1 MADFIY
7 FLNKKEE
14 KKDFSFSLPFYSL
27 CNITK
32 FCIFVDCINKNS
44 IYYELINYLI
54 FSYSENQL
62 INILSENVVLTVHI
76 KDYSDIV
83 DKVKTF

>member
-1 MADFIY
+1 MLYNAG
-7 FLNKKEE
+7 
-14 KKDFSFSLPFYSL
+14 
-27 CNITK
+27 
-32 FCIFVDCINKNS
+32 CINKNS